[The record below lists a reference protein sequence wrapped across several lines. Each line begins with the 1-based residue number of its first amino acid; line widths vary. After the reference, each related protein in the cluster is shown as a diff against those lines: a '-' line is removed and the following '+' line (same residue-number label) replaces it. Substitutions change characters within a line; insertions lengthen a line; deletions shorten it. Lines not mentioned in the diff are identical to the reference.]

1 MIDVKIT
8 EQWEGKMFIEAAVL
22 AVCFTN
28 CFNDTLC
35 GDFLHPRVLTHIS
48 VSIRGTF

>member
-1 MIDVKIT
+1 MIDVKII
-8 EQWEGKMFIEAAVL
+8 MFIETAVL

-35 GDFLHPRVLTHIS
+35 GDFPHPRVLTHIS